1 MSLNQS
7 FSARVEALRQELSYL
22 KGSVNFPLMENK
34 ILHLQAHTAELLLYQ
49 CATSASIFGL
59 EHLGDGQYNQTTSAA
74 FLPWLSESILATKS
88 IIDISQAVM
97 PEEQPLV
104 TNLEW
109 IVLYCG
115 LSLGTRLD
123 IVAAQPQIQHATR
136 QLRRLSD
143 IKHILRQAILRME
156 PSSADAIDENAD
168 EQVMHGLAKRVKLLQ
183 TWHRDRLPHEYRES
197 ETDSTRYTPNN
208 LSSGGDCDDFT
219 TPALTSSVGLTPED
233 LGVTDPLLIS
243 ELLAGLGADA
253 NFGDFSFTLPQA
265 FG

>member
-1 MSLNQS
+1 
-7 FSARVEALRQELSYL
+7 
-22 KGSVNFPLMENK
+22 
-34 ILHLQAHTAELLLYQ
+34 
-49 CATSASIFGL
+49 
-59 EHLGDGQYNQTTSAA
+59 
-74 FLPWLSESILATKS
+74 
-88 IIDISQAVM
+88 M

-143 IKHILRQAILRME
+143 IKHILRQVILRME

-168 EQVMHGLAKRVKLLQ
+168 EQVMHGLAERVKLLQ
-183 TWHRDRLPHEYRES
+183 TWHRDRLPHEYRDS
-197 ETDSTRYTPNN
+197 EMDSTRYTPNN